1 VRNQTSS
8 PFLRLPPELRN
19 KIYKLVGQK
28 VTLGRRAKDFSLY
41 GQKDLS
47 LLLTSRQVNHE
58 ASALLPDHQIL
69 RLEHGYLGV
78 DLRDL
83 YLKDRKRAKLS
94 IWKAS
99 ELEIHF
105 LFFGINGFVHDF
117 NARWYRKRRQAHPD
131 LLRVFPRLQHIEA
144 FGTQGKDLPA
154 SGLAWLKDVCCGD
167 SEIQMRIT

>member
-1 VRNQTSS
+1 M
-8 PFLRLPPELRN
+8 
-19 KIYKLVGQK
+19 
-28 VTLGRRAKDFSLY
+28 
-41 GQKDLS
+41 
-47 LLLTSRQVNHE
+47 NHE
-58 ASALLPDHQIL
+58 ASSLLPDHQIL
-69 RLEHGYLGV
+69 RLEWGYLGV

-94 IWKAS
+94 IWNVS

-117 NARWYRKRRQAHPD
+117 NARWYRKRRKAHPD

-154 SGLAWLKDVCCGD
+154 SGLAWLKDLCCGD
-167 SEIQMRIT
+167 HSELQVRIT

>member
-1 VRNQTSS
+1 MLS

-58 ASALLPDHQIL
+58 ASSLLPDHQIL

-117 NARWYRKRRQAHPD
+117 NAPWYWKRRQAHPD